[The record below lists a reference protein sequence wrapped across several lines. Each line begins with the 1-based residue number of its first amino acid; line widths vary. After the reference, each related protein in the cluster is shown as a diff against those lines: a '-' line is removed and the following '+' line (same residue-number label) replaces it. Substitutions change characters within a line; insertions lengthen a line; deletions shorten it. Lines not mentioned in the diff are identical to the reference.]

1 MGGAVRSVFGGGEKS
16 APAPAPTPA
25 PAPAAVDTP
34 QAMTKR
40 RKQAEARAGVTTTGV
55 QGPADFATKTLLGQ

>member
-1 MGGAVRSVFGGGEKS
+1 MGGAVRSVFGGGEKP
-16 APAPAPTPA
+16 APAPAPA
-25 PAPAAVDTP
+25 PVAEKPVDTP

-40 RKQAEARAGVTTTGV
+40 RKQAEGRAGVTTTGV